1 VSTDRMLI
9 GSINNQL
16 VLHHA
21 VTGELIDDIDVGVFP
36 GGICMY
42 ECGNAAVALPD
53 EKTVLLISVND
64 EKLTIRRRLRVNG
77 MVFDITPSDNNLVV
91 VYPICPWLEV
101 ISTGGDVLHQFKGN
115 GETQP
120 FQYPDCLTSTNDGYI
135 YLADHGT
142 STVSQLDGR
151 LNLLQNFTDP
161 MLEKPRGITAVSD
174 DQLIVC
180 NFERSNIVLLRP
192 STGKM
197 STLLIEKD
205 GVAMLKPMGVS
216 YCPESKTI
224 YVLNRYGGHILIYE
238 KK

>member
-1 VSTDRMLI
+1 MYNISKNVNRFFNCLFTDLSNTRLHKKDEYQLFSGYSRGMTAVSTDRMLI

-21 VTGELIDDIDVGVFP
+21 VTGELIDDIDGGVFP

-77 MVFDITPSDNNLVV
+77 MVFDITPSD
-91 VYPICPWLEV
+91 
-101 ISTGGDVLHQFKGN
+101 
-115 GETQP
+115 
-120 FQYPDCLTSTNDGYI
+120 
-135 YLADHGT
+135 HGT

-161 MLEKPRGITAVSD
+161 LLEKPRGITAVSD